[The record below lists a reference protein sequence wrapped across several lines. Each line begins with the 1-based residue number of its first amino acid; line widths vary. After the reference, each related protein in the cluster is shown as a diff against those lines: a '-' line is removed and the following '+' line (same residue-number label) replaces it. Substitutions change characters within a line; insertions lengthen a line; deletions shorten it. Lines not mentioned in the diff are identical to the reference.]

1 MAEPYYE
8 RNDLTRDVLRQ
19 DPQFDE
25 DSYLY
30 MLERTG
36 RSIPDIDERI
46 DEFAELM
53 RQGQVNEVT
62 AIKNLTHIRSLVDD
76 EDKARMGRMF
86 LAYDKVDG
94 LTSFWKKIGDYTT
107 GVITSPATIAAIPT
121 AGASLLAKTGMSA
134 ATATLGVA
142 IRRLA
147 SESIRTSVRKGAL
160 GGAAKA
166 AGMEATS
173 GAIIEGTTAEA
184 KKETGL
190 EQYQQEDWIES
201 AALGGGMGAVGGAV
215 LGGAVGAVARPRA
228 ARAARIFEK
237 GASAKQARIDK
248 GTETG
253 KLYLSSLSPKEREES
268 LKFVDATIEKISLRA
283 LDPEGVLKGKKAKSQ
298 VLPWI
303 TRLGEGKPRAGT
315 EGVVR
320 AGDEVIPEPFTA
332 GLRPEVMRN
341 ISMAALEIIKKT
353 GRPLP
358 EDVKELRITQILH
371 DVLTGEQAAGKLLP
385 EELEGIIRSYGLTPQ
400 EFSHLYLAEVS
411 EAARILATQSQM
423 SKLFSKS
430 AAETLHNNLKV
441 MQEQSQKLV
450 SEGRLAGDI
459 TPVPEEVLQMTRAF
473 SLPTGLSPANYYT
486 ILKNID
492 KARLGLMTIQPAT
505 TIRNTANGTA
515 RMAIFALDN
524 FFQGAVMQLGT
535 KESRI
540 AGKHRMFAG
549 PRLLKTM
556 LDPSEASILKA
567 MFSEEMPVNFRE
579 LFRKAADIEAAM
591 GTGKSFVKVSRW
603 LNGLNTLADN
613 TFKRAVFMS
622 ELQSLVGRKQLLKHM
637 EEGTFNEIDPKFISE
652 AMTEALSF
660 TYQKGYNKRTGDSV
674 WEAIGDGFI
683 KTFNKPGMSLII
695 PFPRF
700 TANSLEFMYKHAPL
714 VGLMDFPKLLG
725 RATKA
730 IGPELEGAALKK
742 ALARKERARKAVP
755 KRVAQQITG
764 LGMLYGAIQLR
775 AQQGPDARWWEL
787 YNKDTG
793 EYENA
798 QAFYGPFAAYMWM
811 ADLITRSSMRDMK
824 IAGAPMLIGDEL
836 KNNWQ
841 DTAKDPIYSKML
853 EYQTFTEFLKAAF
866 GPQFKTGIGN
876 QLLGDI
882 QDTIA
887 DNIIISKGVTVDSI
901 EDAQQR
907 EIASR
912 QLNTALMEMAGN
924 VASTFLVSM
933 GAVRDVMATF
943 DPKEYEGIK
952 ATDNVSP
959 MDAFIKTTLRA
970 LPITS
975 DGKYFRIIS
984 SAEILGL
991 EESTA
996 GDIIIPTALPSEP
1009 SAKRKKGLERQ
1020 LIGIGSPKYKNIFQ
1034 KELDRL
1040 GLQAWKLFPNVPDD
1054 DSLTRIVK
1062 KHYQE
1067 IVQRDIIPF
1076 ISEDVY
1082 KELPPEQRKYALR
1095 NFVTSKRDTVYDIA
1109 SQKLEEQFYDTQDP
1123 KKQAR
1128 IEKQMARLLQ
1138 TKFRAMPDVER
1149 SMAISSFKSSFGRSP
1164 DLNDVNEIRG
1174 LIAEAKR
1181 FRKRSRSQ

>member
-1 MAEPYYE
+1 MAEQYYL
-8 RNDLTRDVLRQ
+8 RDDLTLDILRQ
-19 DPQFDE
+19 DSQFDE
-25 DSYLY
+25 DSYLF

-53 RQGQVNEVT
+53 RQSQVNEVS
-62 AIKNLTHIRSLVDD
+62 AIKNLTHIRSVDD
-76 EDKARMGRMF
+76 EAKARMGRMF
-86 LAYDKVDG
+86 IAYDKVDG

-107 GVITSPATIAAIPT
+107 GVITSPTTLAAIPT
-121 AGASLLAKTGMSA
+121 AGASLLAKTGMTA
-134 ATATLGVA
+134 ATAAANVF

-147 SESIRTSVRKGAL
+147 TETIRTSVRKGAL
-160 GGAAKA
+160 SGAAKA
-166 AGMEATS
+166 AGVEAIS
-173 GAIIEGTTAEA
+173 GSIIEGTLAEA

-190 EQYQQEDWIES
+190 EQYQEEDWVER
-201 AALGGGMGAVGGAV
+201 AALGGVAGAAGGAV
-215 LGGAVGAVARPRA
+215 LGGVVGAVTRPRA
-228 ARAARIFEK
+228 ARAARIFEE
-237 GASAKQARIDK
+237 GARAKKNRIDQ

-253 KLYLSSLSPKEREES
+253 KRYLASLSPKEREES
-268 LKFVDATIEKISLRA
+268 LKFVDATIEKISLRE
-283 LDPEGVLKGKKAKSQ
+283 LDPAEALKGKKVKSQ

-303 TRLGEGKPRAGT
+303 TRLGEDKPRAGT

-371 DVLTGEQAAGKLLP
+371 DVLMGEQAAGKLLP

-411 EAARILATQSQM
+411 EAARILGTQSQM

-441 MQEQSQKLV
+441 MQEQSKLLV
-450 SEGRLAGDI
+450 SEGRLASDI

-473 SLPTGLSPANYYT
+473 TLPTGLSPANYYT

-492 KARLGLMTIQPAT
+492 KTRLGLMTIQPAT

-535 KESRI
+535 KETRI
-540 AGKHRMFAG
+540 AGRHRLFAG

-556 LDPSEASILKA
+556 LDPSEANILKA
-567 MFSEEMPVNFRE
+567 MFSEEMPVSFRE
-579 LFRKAADIEAAM
+579 LYRKAADIEAAM
-591 GTGKSFVKVSRW
+591 GTGKSLVKVSRW

-613 TFKRAVFMS
+613 TFKRAVFMA
-622 ELQSLVGRKQLLKHM
+622 ELQSLVGRKKLLKHM
-637 EEGTFNEIDPKFISE
+637 EEGTFNEIDPKFVSE
-652 AMTEALSF
+652 AMQEALTF
-660 TYQKGYNKRTGDSV
+660 TYQKGYNKAKGSGW
-674 WEAIGDGFI
+674 WEQRGAGFI
-683 KTFNKPGMSLII
+683 KTFNRPGMSLII

-700 TANSLEFMYKHAPL
+700 TANSLEFMYKHAPI
-714 VGLMDFPKLLG
+714 VGLMDFPKLVG
-725 RATKA
+725 QATKA
-730 IGPELEGAALKK
+730 IGPELEGAALRK
-742 ALARKERARKAVP
+742 ALLRKTRARKAVP

-775 AQQGPDARWWEL
+775 AQQGPDAKWWEL
-787 YNKDTG
+787 YDKDTG
-793 EYENA
+793 EYKNA
-798 QAFYGPFAAYMWM
+798 QAFYGPFAAFMWM

-824 IAGAPMLIGDEL
+824 VAGAPVLIGDEL
-836 KNNWQ
+836 KNNWL
-841 DTAKDPIYSKML
+841 DTTKDPIYAKML
-853 EYQTFTEFLKAAF
+853 EDQTFIDFLKATF

-882 QDTIA
+882 KDRIA
-887 DNIIISKGVTVDSI
+887 ENMIISKGVTVDSI

-907 EIASR
+907 EIAAR
-912 QLNTALMEMAGN
+912 QLNTVLMEMAGN

-933 GAVRDVMATF
+933 GAVRDIMATF
-943 DPKEYEGIK
+943 DPKEYEGVK
-952 ATDNVSP
+952 ATDNISP
-959 MDAFIKTTLRA
+959 MDAFIKNTLRA

-975 DGKYFRIIS
+975 DGKYFSLIS
-984 SAEILGL
+984 SGDILGL
-991 EESTA
+991 EESIA
-996 GDIIIPTALPSEP
+996 GDIIVPTALPTEP
-1009 SAKRKKGLERQ
+1009 SARRKKGLERQ
-1020 LIGIGSPKYKNIFQ
+1020 LIGIGAPKYKNIFQ

-1040 GLQAWKLFPNVPDD
+1040 GLQSWKLLPNIPDD

-1067 IVQRDIIPF
+1067 IVQRDIIPY
-1076 ISEDVY
+1076 ISGESY
-1082 KELPPEQRKYALR
+1082 KELPPEERKYRLR
-1095 NFVTSKRDTVYDIA
+1095 NFIASRRDNIYDIA

-1123 KKQAR
+1123 KKR
-1128 IEKQMARLLQ
+1128 GYIKKQLVRLLQ
-1138 TKFRAMPDVER
+1138 VKFRTMNQLER
-1149 SMAISSFKSSFGRSP
+1149 SMAIDSFRNSFGRSP
-1164 DLNDVNEIRG
+1164 DLNDENEVRM
-1174 LIAEAKR
+1174 LISEAKR
-1181 FRKRSRSQ
+1181 YRKTSR